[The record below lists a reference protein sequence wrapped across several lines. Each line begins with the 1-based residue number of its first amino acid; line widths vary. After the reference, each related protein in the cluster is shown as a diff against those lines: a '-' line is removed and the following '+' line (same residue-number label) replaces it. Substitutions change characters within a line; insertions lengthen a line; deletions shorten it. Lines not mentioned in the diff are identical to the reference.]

1 MYRLIA
7 VLGAAAIVVALLIFL
22 FPRQDAGGTAAGE
35 ASALAA
41 TEGPPSP
48 AAAAAPA
55 VAAPA
60 ALVPAAAALVP
71 TAARVVVA
79 DLGARGQR
87 AGLGAGLGRVATP
100 DEVARVNI
108 SIQPDGRNL
117 PLGQGTVAEGAVV
130 FAATCVA
137 CHGEAGAGGDG
148 MVQLTGGIGTLTS
161 ERPVKTVASFW
172 PYATTAFDYIR
183 RAMPLNAPQ
192 SLTDDQVY
200 AVTAYLLSI
209 DGIVDADAVLNAET
223 LPTVA
228 MPNRNGFVSWWP
240 PPQANATP

>member
-1 MYRLIA
+1 MYKLIGI
-7 VLGAAAIVVALLIFL
+7 LGAAAVVVALLIFL
-22 FPRQDAGGTAAGE
+22 FPREDTEGGTAGE
-35 ASALAA
+35 ATVLAASDVPPSPVATPAPALAA
-41 TEGPPSP
+41 
-48 AAAAAPA
+48 A
-55 VAAPA
+55 V
-60 ALVPAAAALVP
+60 VPAED
-71 TAARVVVA
+71 RVMVA

-117 PLGQGTVAEGAVV
+117 PPGEGTVAEGAAV

-161 ERPVKTVASFW
+161 ERPIKTVASFW

-209 DGIVDADAVLNAET
+209 DEIVDADAVLNAET

-228 MPNRNGFVSWWP
+228 MPNRDGFVSWWP
-240 PPQANATP
+240 PPQGNATP